1 MVAVDNVRCS
11 GNINVV
17 MLEREVGQKADKEG
31 EMTGD
36 EAGQVG
42 TGLIDLILFNM
53 FVSPFISY
61 LFPPI

>member
-42 TGLIDLILFNM
+42 TGLIPILCILCKDMEILFCR
-53 FVSPFISY
+53 
-61 LFPPI
+61 